1 MRELIKDA
9 ALAALM
15 AAILG
20 TSAGLVFVGA
30 LTYGSGCVRETLEQ
44 VLP

>member
-9 ALAALM
+9 VLSMLM
-15 AAILG
+15 AATLG
-20 TSAGLVFVGA
+20 IMAGLVFVGA
-30 LTYGSGCVRETLEQ
+30 LTYGSGCVQETLSQ

>member
-9 ALAALM
+9 ALAMLM
-15 AAILG
+15 AAMLG
-20 TSAGLVFVGA
+20 VSGGLVFVGA
-30 LTYGSGCVRETLEQ
+30 LTYGSGCVRETLLQ